1 MGENYTDIQPLH
13 SRAKD
18 TFFKRVYESEERL
31 RELAGF
37 LLGREAEVVEIR
49 NIRPVLYG
57 NKENDLAF
65 SYDDFIYIMMEEQSS
80 VCYNLPFRMA
90 EYIIVMLRES
100 VDTERLLYGKKRV
113 ELPFPKLYGV
123 NVGLVNREDNLPETV
138 TYEMRLSDSYE
149 RREGYEEQYQ
159 SIDLEAVVHIYDF
172 RMTLQEVYLYLA
184 DACLPERFEA
194 YRGNLVDYALT
205 ANSLT
210 YVQRAKKEKEMGK
223 EERKY
228 PLPEGINSPADLF
241 QLLISR
247 GVFVDLFQD
256 KEVCD
261 MTVAQFSRDDMLL
274 YQGREEGLEQG
285 REEGLEQGREE
296 GLEQGREE
304 GIRLTKSVLRLDNEG
319 YAVSDIATE
328 LRISVEEVKRILEE

>member
-49 NIRPVLYG
+49 NIRPV
-57 NKENDLAF
+57 
-65 SYDDFIYIMMEEQSS
+65 
-80 VCYNLPFRMA
+80 
-90 EYIIVMLRES
+90 
-100 VDTERLLYGKKRV
+100 LYGKKRV

-184 DACLPERFEA
+184 D
-194 YRGNLVDYALT
+194 
-205 ANSLT
+205 
-210 YVQRAKKEKEMGK
+210 
-223 EERKY
+223 
-228 PLPEGINSPADLF
+228 LF

-274 YQGREEGLEQG
+274 Y
-285 REEGLEQGREE
+285 QGREE